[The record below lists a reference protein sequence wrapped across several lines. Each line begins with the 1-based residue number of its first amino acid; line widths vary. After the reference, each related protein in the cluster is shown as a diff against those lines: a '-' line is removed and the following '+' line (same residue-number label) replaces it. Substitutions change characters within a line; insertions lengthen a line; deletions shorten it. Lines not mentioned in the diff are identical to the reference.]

1 MPTQEIALSDKEK
14 EIVQEVQKSLGHE
27 TIEETIEYLAR
38 QRIQELLG
46 KLAGQELRKKNRH
59 LF

>member
-1 MPTQEIALSDKEK
+1 MPTQEIALTDKEK
-14 EIVQEVQKSLGHE
+14 EIVQEVQKSLGH
-27 TIEETIEYLAR
+27 ETIEYLAR

-46 KLAGQELRKKNRH
+46 KLAGQELRKRNRH

>member
-14 EIVQEVQKSLGHE
+14 EIVQEVQKSLGLK
-27 TIEETIEYLAR
+27 TIEETIEFLAK
-38 QRIQELLG
+38 QRIREMLA
-46 KLAGQELRKKNRH
+46 KLAGQELKRNHRH

>member
-14 EIVQEVQKSLGHE
+14 EIVQEVQKALGLP

-46 KLAGQELRKKNRH
+46 KLAGQELRKTNRH